1 MSGFDWTIAQIETP
15 TKHGAVIGGWTPNL
29 PKPSQNARLRAVGY
43 DHATTHKTRLERL
56 KTRLLL
62 IGNKS
67 TMSRTL

>member
-43 DHATTHKTRLERL
+43 DLPQPIKHAQ
-56 KTRLLL
+56 
-62 IGNKS
+62 NV
-67 TMSRTL
+67 